1 LNELVEGYPNAT
13 FILVFRDMN
22 HWYQSL
28 QKWSMN
34 GTRMDEHLMMADIQG
49 FPAGVGRNID
59 EFSQWFCNHVT
70 RVRDVINKFQAT
82 LVEIDL
88 EDDAKTRQLMSD
100 IFDVDADCWSRSNA
114 NLELHPELG
123 SSATAEGQTKWFIT
137 GNKFIK
143 GKDGKRRKRN
153 YPGHKFPL
161 YA

>member
-1 LNELVEGYPNAT
+1 
-13 FILVFRDMN
+13 
-22 HWYQSL
+22 
-28 QKWSMN
+28 MN

-82 LVEIDL
+82 QVEIDL

-123 SSATAEGQTKWFIT
+123 SSSTAEGQTKWFIT